1 MPDFSGQA
9 VMGPEA
15 CAARMKDLACCVIIP
30 TFNNGQTIQSVIHS
44 VKPFCGDIFVVL
56 DGPVDDTREKVKSVE
71 GICVIDYQANRGKG
85 YALRKGFDAAR
96 KQGFRR
102 AVTIDS
108 DGQHYAHDIATLVQK
123 AVQNP
128 DALIVGARKMEGA
141 AQNKKSSFANRFSNM
156 WFKIETFHSLPD
168 TQSGYRYY
176 PLHKMA
182 GMRFVSTKYEFEV
195 EVLVKSVWRGIAVD
209 SVPVDVYYPPQ
220 KERIS
225 HFRPGPD
232 FTRISFL
239 NAYLVFGAMLY
250 GHWAVIFRYLTWVNV
265 KSFFRRNFFDSDEPA
280 ARKAASVSLGVF
292 MGIVP
297 LWGFQMIL
305 CGILAHL
312 LRLNKAISLVSSNI
326 SAPPLAALVIYGS
339 YLLGLWLLPP
349 DHEMP
354 LQWDI
359 IHEEPSRFIVNSS
372 MQYLVGSFT
381 LAFLAGA
388 FAFLLSYLL
397 FTFFKRSV
405 NSKGF

>member
-1 MPDFSGQA
+1 MPEISDES
-9 VMGPEA
+9 VMMPEV
-15 CAARMKDLACCVIIP
+15 CAARMRDLACCVIIP

-44 VKPFCGDIFVVL
+44 VKPYCDDIFVVL
-56 DGPVDDTREKVKSVE
+56 DGPRDDTREKVKSVE
-71 GICVIDYQANRGKG
+71 GICVVDYETNRGKG

-96 KQGFRR
+96 KQGFLR
-102 AVTIDS
+102 AVTLDS

-128 DALIVGARKMEGA
+128 DTLLVGARKMEGVG
-141 AQNKKSSFANRFSNM
+141 QNKKSSFANRFSNM

-195 EVLVKSVWRGIAVD
+195 EALVKAVWRGIEVD

-250 GHWAVIFRYLTWVNV
+250 GHWAVIFRYLTWTNV
-265 KSFFRRNFFDSDEPA
+265 KSFIRRNFFDSDEPA
-280 ARKAASVSLGVF
+280 VRKAASVALGVF

-305 CGILAHL
+305 CGVLAHF
-312 LRLNKAISLVSSNI
+312 LRLNKAISLLSSNV
-326 SAPPLAALVIYGS
+326 SAPPLTAPVVYFS
-339 YLLGLWLLPP
+339 YLVGLWIFPP
-349 DHEMP
+349 DKEIP
-354 LQWDI
+354 LRWDI
-359 IHEEPSRFIVNSS
+359 IREDPSRFLVSS
-372 MQYLVGSFT
+372 SLQYLVGSLS
-381 LAFLAGA
+381 LAFLSGA
-388 FAFLLSYLL
+388 AAFLVSYPL
-397 FTFFKRSV
+397 FTFFKRNV
-405 NSKGF
+405 KPKG